1 MDWYAAQ
8 KLEYEHER
16 LPKYDNEKE
25 RKRVPFENYYDPE
38 QCPWTLPSA
47 TSSAMRGSANTVA
60 SPEAATEHSQLRPAA
75 TRIPEAATE
84 HPEIQRLLKLANA
97 ASSCPVPDTD
107 ATPEAATEHLFLSF
121 TVRAIPELSPELANQ
136 KPEEPLA
143 FSRTFC
149 EHEEDQEAT
158 RPWKKGKGTSA
169 HKRAKSP
176 DSQDIA
182 G

>member
-1 MDWYAAQ
+1 M
-8 KLEYEHER
+8 L
-16 LPKYDNEKE
+16 
-25 RKRVPFENYYDPE
+25 
-38 QCPWTLPSA
+38 
-47 TSSAMRGSANTVA
+47 GSTNTVA
-60 SPEAATEHSQLRPAA
+60 SPEAATEHSQLPEAA

-84 HPEIQRLLKLANA
+84 HPTIQRLLRLANT
-97 ASSCPVPDTD
+97 AS
-107 ATPEAATEHLFLSF
+107 
-121 TVRAIPELSPELANQ
+121 PELSPELANQ

-176 DSQDIA
+176 DSQEIA